1 MDKETFSKFDI
12 EIQIEYINSEMA
24 VGKSFSQVCKE
35 IGYSDESTLRKKYNK
50 KEYKLNDTKT
60 AYIKVCD
67 RGMTEVSK
75 TNNTVPKKVIEKNNP
90 INDKGMNVVIEHTE
104 PIQVVDDNKV
114 TQVTNFDDNSMTF
127 NNQIKSNLIGL
138 AENYDRIMELL
149 NSDKN
154 MTSGINIELPIE
166 TVDNFRTTVRV
177 NNVVWDN
184 FKNFCKE
191 HKEFTQ
197 RDLLS
202 EALLE
207 YINNHK

>member
-1 MDKETFSKFDI
+1 MILDTEQLVT
-12 EIQIEYINSEMA
+12 YINLELKKNVKLS
-24 VGKSFSQVCKE
+24 VNKICDKIGIKQSTVKSKLHKS
-35 IGYSDESTLRKKYNK
+35 GYSFNPEFRKY
-50 KEYKLNDTKT
+50 
-60 AYIKVCD
+60 
-67 RGMTEVSK
+67 
-75 TNNTVPKKVIEKNNP
+75 EKNNVD
-90 INDKGMNVVIEHTE
+90 DKEVNQVIEVLE
-104 PIQVVDDNKV
+104 PVQTIDNTDMM
-114 TQVTNFDDNSMTF
+114 TQVINFDDSSMTF

-138 AENYDRIMELL
+138 AENYDRIMGLL
-149 NSDKN
+149 NNDKN

-184 FKNFCKE
+184 FKDFCKD

-202 EALLE
+202 AALLE